1 MTTSPLANPTATR
14 ELLEE
19 FGLATKHRLGQNFL
33 IDNHVI
39 ERICELAELA
49 GDERVLE
56 VGPGVGTLTLALLQ
70 EAACVTS
77 IEADPELE
85 PVLDAHAA
93 DYANFRFIMG
103 DALKVGPEQIEQAA
117 GGEPT
122 VFVANLP
129 YNVAA
134 TIILQFFQTMPA
146 LKRAVVMVQKEVA
159 DRIAAVPGNKTYGGY
174 TACVTSIEAD
184 PELEPVLDAHAADY
198 ANFRFIMGDAL
209 KVGPE
214 QIEQAAGGE
223 PTVFVANLPYNVAAT
238 IILQFFQT
246 MPALKR
252 AVVMVQKEV
261 ADRIAAVPGN
271 KTYGGYTA
279 KLGLYAQVTG
289 RFEVPPRCFMPA
301 PHVDSAVVRIDRV
314 DGVVPEGLDRE
325 FVARVIDA
333 AFAQRRKTIRN
344 SMSANGFAKDVLDAA
359 FEVCGIAPTTR
370 AETLDVADFV
380 RLARE
385 LIHDA

>member
-56 VGPGVGTLTLALLQ
+56 VGPGCGTLTLALLQ

-103 DALKVGPEQIEQAA
+103 DALKVTPGQIEQAA

-159 DRIAAVPGNKTYGGY
+159 ERMQAGPGGKDYGALSLAVQYY
-174 TACVTSIEAD
+174 A
-184 PELEPVLDAHAADY
+184 EPY
-198 ANFRFIMGDAL
+198 I
-209 KVGPE
+209 
-214 QIEQAAGGE
+214 
-223 PTVFVANLPYNVAAT
+223 VAN
-238 IILQFFQT
+238 
-246 MPALKR
+246 
-252 AVVMVQKEV
+252 
-261 ADRIAAVPGN
+261 
-271 KTYGGYTA
+271 
-279 KLGLYAQVTG
+279 
-289 RFEVPPRCFMPA
+289 VPPNCFMPR
-301 PHVDSAVVRIDRV
+301 PNVGSAVIRLTRHTEPKI
-314 DGVVPEGLDRE
+314 VVKDEKFMFKLIRAS
-325 FVARVIDA
+325 FN
-333 AFAQRRKTIRN
+333 QRRKTLQNGINNSAELSISKDAVVEALRKMGLSESIRGE
-344 SMSANGFAKDVLDAA
+344 ALTLAQFA
-359 FEVCGIAPTTR
+359 
-370 AETLDVADFV
+370 
-380 RLARE
+380 E
-385 LIHDA
+385 LSDLLCE

>member
-39 ERICELAELA
+39 ERICELSELT

-103 DALKVGPEQIEQAA
+103 DALRVTPEQIEQAA

-159 DRIAAVPGNKTYGGY
+159 DRIAAVACMHRLRVALRCRRVALCRRRTWIRPSCVSTVL
-174 TACVTSIEAD
+174 TAWCPKDSIAS
-184 PELEPVLDAHAADY
+184 LW
-198 ANFRFIMGDAL
+198 
-209 KVGPE
+209 
-214 QIEQAAGGE
+214 
-223 PTVFVANLPYNVAAT
+223 
-238 IILQFFQT
+238 
-246 MPALKR
+246 PA
-252 AVVMVQKEV
+252 
-261 ADRIAAVPGN
+261 
-271 KTYGGYTA
+271 
-279 KLGLYAQVTG
+279 
-289 RFEVPPRCFMPA
+289 
-301 PHVDSAVVRIDRV
+301 
-314 DGVVPEGLDRE
+314 
-325 FVARVIDA
+325 
-333 AFAQRRKTIRN
+333 
-344 SMSANGFAKDVLDAA
+344 
-359 FEVCGIAPTTR
+359 
-370 AETLDVADFV
+370 
-380 RLARE
+380 
-385 LIHDA
+385 

>member
-134 TIILQFFQTMPA
+134 TIICNFPDDAGAQACRRHGAKGGCRSHCRSAGQQDLWR
-146 LKRAVVMVQKEVA
+146 L
-159 DRIAAVPGNKTYGGY
+159 YGK
-174 TACVTSIEAD
+174 AR
-184 PELEPVLDAHAADY
+184 PVCA
-198 ANFRFIMGDAL
+198 GDGSL
-209 KVGPE
+209 
-214 QIEQAAGGE
+214 
-223 PTVFVANLPYNVAAT
+223 
-238 IILQFFQT
+238 
-246 MPALKR
+246 
-252 AVVMVQKEV
+252 
-261 ADRIAAVPGN
+261 
-271 KTYGGYTA
+271 
-279 KLGLYAQVTG
+279 
-289 RFEVPPRCFMPA
+289 
-301 PHVDSAVVRIDRV
+301 
-314 DGVVPEGLDRE
+314 
-325 FVARVIDA
+325 
-333 AFAQRRKTIRN
+333 
-344 SMSANGFAKDVLDAA
+344 
-359 FEVCGIAPTTR
+359 
-370 AETLDVADFV
+370 
-380 RLARE
+380 
-385 LIHDA
+385 

>member
-56 VGPGVGTLTLALLQ
+56 VGPGCGTLTLALLQ

-103 DALKVGPEQIEQAA
+103 DALRVTTEQIEQAA

-159 DRIAAVPGNKTYGGY
+159 DRIAAVPGNK
-174 TACVTSIEAD
+174 
-184 PELEPVLDAHAADY
+184 
-198 ANFRFIMGDAL
+198 
-209 KVGPE
+209 
-214 QIEQAAGGE
+214 
-223 PTVFVANLPYNVAAT
+223 
-238 IILQFFQT
+238 
-246 MPALKR
+246 
-252 AVVMVQKEV
+252 
-261 ADRIAAVPGN
+261 
-271 KTYGGYTA
+271 
-279 KLGLYAQVTG
+279 TG

-359 FEVCGIAPTTR
+359 FEACGIAPTTR

-380 RLARE
+380 RLAQE

>member
-56 VGPGVGTLTLALLQ
+56 VGPGCGTLTLALLQ

-103 DALKVGPEQIEQAA
+103 DAVKVGPEQIEQAA

-129 YNVAA
+129 RAKPSTRNPPYR
-134 TIILQFFQTMPA
+134 TKHPGISSIRLQKNFH
-146 LKRAVVMVQKEVA
+146 
-159 DRIAAVPGNKTYGGY
+159 
-174 TACVTSIEAD
+174 
-184 PELEPVLDAHAADY
+184 PE
-198 ANFRFIMGDAL
+198 ISSG
-209 KVGPE
+209 
-214 QIEQAAGGE
+214 
-223 PTVFVANLPYNVAAT
+223 
-238 IILQFFQT
+238 
-246 MPALKR
+246 
-252 AVVMVQKEV
+252 
-261 ADRIAAVPGN
+261 
-271 KTYGGYTA
+271 
-279 KLGLYAQVTG
+279 
-289 RFEVPPRCFMPA
+289 
-301 PHVDSAVVRIDRV
+301 
-314 DGVVPEGLDRE
+314 
-325 FVARVIDA
+325 
-333 AFAQRRKTIRN
+333 
-344 SMSANGFAKDVLDAA
+344 
-359 FEVCGIAPTTR
+359 
-370 AETLDVADFV
+370 
-380 RLARE
+380 
-385 LIHDA
+385 